1 MKTEAQMG
9 ETVQIKIGDDYFDG
23 YLAQPSAQTD
33 ETPQK
38 GGVKGGVVV
47 IQEIFGVNSDI
58 KETADWLAGEGYLA
72 LAPDLF
78 WRQERNVSL
87 TDGSEAEWQKAFAL
101 MNGYDGDEGVGD
113 LQAAID
119 YLRAN
124 GCAKVGTIGF
134 CLGGRMVFLAAC
146 RTNADAHASYYG
158 VGIEG
163 LLGEADNIT
172 APTLVHIAS
181 EDEFVPPE
189 AQAAIIDGLAAHE
202 LAEAHIYD
210 GQDHAFARHNGMHYD
225 AAATALAHGRTLDL
239 FQRALS

>member
-1 MKTEAQMG
+1 MS
-9 ETVQIKIGDDYFDG
+9 ETVQVKIGDDYFDG
-23 YLAQPSAQTD
+23 YLARPESA
-33 ETPQK
+33 PK
-38 GGVKGGVVV
+38 AGIIV
-47 IQEIFGVNSDI
+47 IQEIFGVNADI
-58 KETADWLAGEGYLA
+58 KETANWLANEGYLA

-87 TDGSEAEWQKAFAL
+87 TDGSEDEWQKAFAL
-101 MNGYDGDEGVGD
+101 MNGYDGDAGVAD
-113 LQAAID
+113 LQAGID

-158 VGIEG
+158 VGIDG
-163 LLGEADNIT
+163 LLSEADNIT

-181 EDEFVPPE
+181 EDEFVPKQ
-189 AQAAIIDGLAAHE
+189 AQKAIIDGLAAHK

-239 FQRALS
+239 FQRALSE

>member
-1 MKTEAQMG
+1 MN
-9 ETVQIKIGDDYFDG
+9 ETVQIPIGDDYFDG
-23 YLAQPSAQTD
+23 YLAHP
-33 ETPQK
+33 K
-38 GGVKGGVVV
+38 GAPKAGVVV

-58 KETADWLAGEGYLA
+58 KQTADWLADEGYLA

-101 MNGYDGDEGVGD
+101 MNGYDGDEGVED
-113 LQAAID
+113 IQAAID
-119 YLRAN
+119 YLRAR
-124 GCAKVGTIGF
+124 GCAKIGTIGF

-163 LLGEADNIT
+163 LLGEAENIT
-172 APTLVHIAS
+172 APTLVHIAA
-181 EDEFVPPE
+181 EDEFVPKP
-189 AQAAIIDGLAAHE
+189 AQAAIKDGLAAHE
-202 LAEAHIYD
+202 LAQAHIYD

-225 AAATALAHGRTLDL
+225 AAAAALAHGRTLDL
-239 FQRALS
+239 FQKALG